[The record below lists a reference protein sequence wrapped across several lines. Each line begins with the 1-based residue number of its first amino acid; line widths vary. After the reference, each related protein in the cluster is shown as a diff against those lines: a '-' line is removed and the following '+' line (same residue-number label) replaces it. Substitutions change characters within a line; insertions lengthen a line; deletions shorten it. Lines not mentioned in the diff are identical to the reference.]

1 MPRKAKARAR
11 KAPAKR
17 ARAKPAKRG
26 RRAKPAKRAARKA
39 KRAVR
44 RAKPAAAAKAPRAK
58 PAGQLVGRVSHYFT
72 HISVAVIE
80 LTSPLKEGD
89 RIRVQGA
96 TTNFEQPVSSMQI
109 EHRPVLS
116 AGPGDSIGLKV
127 RDRVRQGDTVYRL

>member
-1 MPRKAKARAR
+1 MPRMAKARAR

-17 ARAKPAKRG
+17 ARAKPAKRT
-26 RRAKPAKRAARKA
+26 ARKA